1 MPLGRRKDGF
11 RSERDEVPEENLHA
25 KRKTD
30 TLEFRQRRSPQG
42 EGNIG
47 ICASCGEPIADG
59 QQYVRVFVING
70 KPMHLECW
78 LSDHD
83 MTIVAIGLRKTADG
97 KVVICES
104 EADLAKRLPRF

>member
-1 MPLGRRKDGF
+1 MKYQKRTYTLNGRQIPSNSVNGD
-11 RSERDEVPEENLHA
+11 LHRA
-25 KRKTD
+25 R
-30 TLEFRQRRSPQG
+30 
-42 EGNIG
+42 GNIG